1 MINHGKAKST
11 IQPET
16 IVIDDFSVWVHSNI
30 VQIEEQIG
38 EETFISF
45 EYDMVQY
52 DKNEYIKIL
61 SENNQNLEQQLL
73 ETQIA
78 LTEMYESMVI

>member
-73 ETQIA
+73 EAQIA